1 MMLYKLAVVCGR
13 FQPLYDGHVSLI
25 MQALAMADRVG
36 LFVGSCN
43 NTGTSQNPFTFEER
57 YAFIDK
63 IFHDEISSGRLIVKP
78 LNDREH
84 PADDQSWGKYYL
96 DCIHENFGTPDLFV
110 SGNDKVRSQ
119 WFTEND
125 LRGIDELVLNRS
137 TIKVSAT
144 DIRKNID
151 DIDFF
156 RAWMPKELWS
166 MQDAIKNK
174 IKEVNENGK

>member
-1 MMLYKLAVVCGR
+1 MLYKLAVVCGR
-13 FQPLYDGHVSLI
+13 FQPLHDGHVILI
-25 MQALAMADRVG
+25 KQALAMANRVG

-43 NTGTSQNPFTFEER
+43 NTGTPQNPFTFEER

-63 IFHDEISSGRLIVKP
+63 IFHDEISSGRLIIKP

-84 PADDQSWGKYYL
+84 PSDDLSWGKYYI
-96 DCIHENFGTPDLFV
+96 DRIHENFGTPDLFV

-119 WFTEND
+119 WFTEDD
-125 LRGIDELVLNRS
+125 LKGIDELVLNRS

-156 RAWMPKELWS
+156 KAWMPKELWS
-166 MQDAIKNK
+166 IQDAIKDK